1 MKTLCLALFIVAVA
15 NALPQ
20 AAPADPLQPPVGCKY
35 ECRLSYDLEER
46 QVTEQH
52 CHRETRDVCEP
63 RNKTANIC
71 TPKTKELCNCRDEKI
86 CEPITIHECEYVNG
100 TNKYIY
106 YEEEPREYSVTECDK
121 KWFTQPNGQ
130 KVWIDDPTGESCN
143 TFLKTRIIQVEKW
156 REEPYNRT
164 VCKPAI
170 HRRSC
175 TIVQNTPLCKNVT
188 SYNCVREP
196 LDQICTAVTEKVC
209 KDVHKLK
216 TVQVVKRTPFL
227 TCEGQLDGPPQSYSK
242 EEIFNINTR
251 FPESRLCLS
260 NEIPQPEVIE
270 YPEYD
275 A

>member
-46 QVTEQH
+46 EVTEQH
-52 CHRETRDVCEP
+52 CHRETRDECVQNGEGHQ
-63 RNKTANIC
+63 NIC
-71 TPKTKELCNCRDEKI
+71 TEKIEELCNCQNTEV
-86 CEPITIHECEYVNG
+86 CQPITIDKCEYEEG
-100 TNKYIY
+100 INKYIY
-106 YEEEPREYSVTECDK
+106 YEEEPRQDSVTVCDK
-121 KWFTQPNGQ
+121 KWFTQKNGQ
-130 KVWIDDPTGESCN
+130 KVWIDDPTGQSCN
-143 TFLKTRIIQVEKW
+143 TLLVTRTVQVEKW
-156 REEPYNRT
+156 KEVPYKRK

-170 HRRSC
+170 QTRSC

-260 NEIPQPEVIE
+260 NEIEGVVE
-270 YPEYD
+270 